1 MKSRVARYRLLVSA
15 LLLFCGTAHAATW
28 QICRMDLQITDVLK
42 HPFPQ
47 LQAKILKT
55 SPASAG
61 VECPEQGSTLT
72 FTPETNDYQA
82 TLPRRQWP
90 RKGQSLK
97 VDYRYLDGICKGD
110 GNSHP
115 CRIKHYPVGH

>member
-1 MKSRVARYRLLVSA
+1 MKSHATRYGLSVLALLVC
-15 LLLFCGTAHAATW
+15 CGHAQAGTW
-28 QICRMDLQITDVLK
+28 QICKMDLEITDVLK
-42 HPFPQ
+42 RPFPQ
-47 LQAKILKT
+47 LQAKILKAN
-55 SPASAG
+55 PASAS

-72 FTPETNDYQA
+72 FTPETADYQA

-90 RKGQSLK
+90 RKGQSMQ

-115 CRIKHYPVGH
+115 CRIKHYPIGR